1 MQATI
6 LQEDLNKA
14 LATVSRVVTGKGQLP
29 VLANVLI
36 EGTKGGL
43 VLVTTNLELGLRMNA
58 GGKVT
63 QEGSTTV
70 PARNLS
76 EFVTSLPSS
85 SPVEVETEGE
95 KLKVKSGKFG
105 ATFATIAASEFPVIP
120 RAGEQESGKV
130 RVKKTVI
137 QEISAQVAYAAASDE
152 SRPVLTG
159 VKCSMFNDQL
169 VFTATDGFRLARKRL
184 KAQGSGF
191 KGQEMD
197 NLILPARTIVELAK
211 IVGDPTSPR
220 NDGASLGASIEME
233 AVKGSNQV
241 IFKCDRVE
249 MVSRVLEGN
258 FPDVEKII
266 PTEFKTRVIIDKEEL
281 VRAVR
286 AASIFA
292 RENNNIIRFRIT
304 NNELRITAAA
314 KESGESEVEIE
325 VEKEGEDVEVAFNFR
340 YVVDFLNSV
349 TAERVVFEANGPI
362 SPGVW
367 KVEKE
372 EGLIGLI
379 MPVRV

>member
-1 MQATI
+1 
-6 LQEDLNKA
+6 
-14 LATVSRVVTGKGQLP
+14 
-29 VLANVLI
+29 
-36 EGTKGGL
+36 
-43 VLVTTNLELGLRMNA
+43 
-58 GGKVT
+58 
-63 QEGSTTV
+63 
-70 PARNLS
+70 
-76 EFVTSLPSS
+76 
-85 SPVEVETEGE
+85 
-95 KLKVKSGKFG
+95 
-105 ATFATIAASEFPVIP
+105 
-120 RAGEQESGKV
+120 
-130 RVKKTVI
+130 
-137 QEISAQVAYAAASDE
+137 
-152 SRPVLTG
+152 
-159 VKCSMFNDQL
+159 
-169 VFTATDGFRLARKRL
+169 
-184 KAQGSGF
+184 
-191 KGQEMD
+191 
-197 NLILPARTIVELAK
+197 
-211 IVGDPTSPR
+211 
-220 NDGASLGASIEME
+220 ME